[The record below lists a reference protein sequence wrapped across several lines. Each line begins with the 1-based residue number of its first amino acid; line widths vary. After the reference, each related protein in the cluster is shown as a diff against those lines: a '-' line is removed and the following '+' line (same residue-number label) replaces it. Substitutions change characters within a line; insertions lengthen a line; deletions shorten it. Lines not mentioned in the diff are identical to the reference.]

1 VADVVH
7 PATHGAAWARRGVD
21 RDAAEIAAVGEFKLN
36 DEQRKRRV
44 IQKYSSAYP
53 VDGRYWR
60 TQRSFSPRSLSCGCC
75 LFRFMVSF
83 GDTNG
88 GRSQVISLRDVVAG
102 VLIGAAA
109 PSWGAVA
116 ISAVA
121 WPFIA
126 WGYINLFAG
135 GAAYKPG
142 TPLFS
147 SSEAVTRFIIWGTTA
162 AATSL
167 IVACI
172 VYGARL
178 LWS

>member
-1 VADVVH
+1 
-7 PATHGAAWARRGVD
+7 
-21 RDAAEIAAVGEFKLN
+21 
-36 DEQRKRRV
+36 
-44 IQKYSSAYP
+44 
-53 VDGRYWR
+53 
-60 TQRSFSPRSLSCGCC
+60 
-75 LFRFMVSF
+75 M
-83 GDTNG
+83 
-88 GRSQVISLRDVVAG
+88 ISLHDVVAG
-102 VLIGAAA
+102 VFIGAVA

-135 GAAYKPG
+135 DAAYKAG
-142 TPLFS
+142 TSLFS
-147 SSEAVTRFIIWGTTA
+147 GSDAGTRFIVWGTTA

-167 IVACI
+167 IIGGI

>member
-1 VADVVH
+1 
-7 PATHGAAWARRGVD
+7 
-21 RDAAEIAAVGEFKLN
+21 
-36 DEQRKRRV
+36 
-44 IQKYSSAYP
+44 
-53 VDGRYWR
+53 
-60 TQRSFSPRSLSCGCC
+60 
-75 LFRFMVSF
+75 MVLF
-83 GDTNG
+83 GDTNGG

-102 VLIGAAA
+102 VLIGVAAR
-109 PSWGAVA
+109 SWGAVA

-121 WPFIA
+121 WPFIV

-147 SSEAVTRFIIWGTTA
+147 GSEAVTRFIVWGTIS

-167 IVACI
+167 IIACI

>member
-1 VADVVH
+1 
-7 PATHGAAWARRGVD
+7 
-21 RDAAEIAAVGEFKLN
+21 
-36 DEQRKRRV
+36 
-44 IQKYSSAYP
+44 
-53 VDGRYWR
+53 
-60 TQRSFSPRSLSCGCC
+60 
-75 LFRFMVSF
+75 M
-83 GDTNG
+83 
-88 GRSQVISLRDVVAG
+88 ISLRDVVAG

-109 PSWGAVA
+109 PSWEAVA

-135 GAAYKPG
+135 GAAYRPG

-147 SSEAVTRFIIWGTTA
+147 RSEAVTRFILWGTTA
-162 AATSL
+162 ATMSF
-167 IVACI
+167 IIGCI